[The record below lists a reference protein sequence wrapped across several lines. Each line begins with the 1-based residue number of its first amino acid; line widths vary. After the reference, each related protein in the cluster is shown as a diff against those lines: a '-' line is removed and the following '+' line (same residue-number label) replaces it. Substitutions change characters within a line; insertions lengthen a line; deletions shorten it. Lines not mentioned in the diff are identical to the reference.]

1 MVWTFFGN
9 IDFLLQAKISK
20 SKSSLKKWKLLLRS
34 DSISYGFALKN
45 ILVPKKFKIFD
56 LLFSKPKSGLADL
69 WSLME
74 DKGRSGMIKTFLQVY
89 SSNSN
94 NNLSYVPYT
103 TDVYWTLAL
112 YKATRPNLA
121 RPEGWKVNFCQDL
134 CPEPPWLTAYW
145 FYYSQAKVRGY
156 WNFSLKPISQALWPG
171 LVNHNLVKV
180 YGLSWA
186 VHTYVY

>member
-1 MVWTFFGN
+1 M
-9 IDFLLQAKISK
+9 KIVI
-20 SKSSLKKWKLLLRS
+20 KKWL
-34 DSISYGFALKN
+34 Y
-45 ILVPKKFKIFD
+45 ILWIRLEKYFGTKKFKIFD
-56 LLFSKPKSGLADL
+56 LLFSKPLSGLADL

-156 WNFSLKPISQALWPG
+156 WNFALKPISQALCGVVSLWMPSSC
-171 LVNHNLVKV
+171 LFFSA
-180 YGLSWA
+180 YS
-186 VHTYVY
+186 